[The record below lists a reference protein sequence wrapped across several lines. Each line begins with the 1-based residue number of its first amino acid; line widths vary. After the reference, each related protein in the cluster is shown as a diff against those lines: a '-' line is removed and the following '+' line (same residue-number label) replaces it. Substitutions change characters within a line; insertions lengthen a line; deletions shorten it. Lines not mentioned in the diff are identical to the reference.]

1 MSVETIIVTVPAVS
15 EIAANIS
22 PSPINVSIA
31 QAGVTG
37 PAGQDGGGLTAGPG
51 LQIVGAELR
60 YNLSALTRG

>member
-1 MSVETIIVTVPAVS
+1 MSVETILVTVPVASAV
-15 EIAANIS
+15 ANIS